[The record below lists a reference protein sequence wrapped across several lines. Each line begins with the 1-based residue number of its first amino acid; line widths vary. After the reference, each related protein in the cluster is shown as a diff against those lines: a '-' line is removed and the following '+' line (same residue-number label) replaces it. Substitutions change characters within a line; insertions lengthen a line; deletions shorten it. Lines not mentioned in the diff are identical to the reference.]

1 MQCTIY
7 QAIWCLQCQLEC
19 LLQRTVSPGGG
30 RMTPPGP
37 PQMGWATPPPS
48 TPPCDAQLKDN
59 RAVCEKSLG
68 FRVVI
73 SIMQEGNAIGL
84 SSYAKQ
90 VHWSQTMSPRM
101 KFTLSNCKNEM
112 GVKQNYIEEQNSL
125 RQTGI
130 YLIDA
135 KSHVL
140 EYSTRARQI
149 VLYIIM
155 VVEVQC

>member
-1 MQCTIY
+1 MHPIAY
-7 QAIWCLQCQLEC
+7 
-19 LLQRTVSPGGG
+19 RKPRGG
-30 RMTPPGP
+30 RMPPSGP
-37 PQMGWATPPPS
+37 PQMGWATPPPLELGLGCAPPQN
-48 TPPCDAQLKDN
+48 PPCDAQLKDN
-59 RAVCEKSLG
+59 RAVCKKSLG

-130 YLIDA
+130 YLLDA

-149 VLYIIM
+149 VLYIMM